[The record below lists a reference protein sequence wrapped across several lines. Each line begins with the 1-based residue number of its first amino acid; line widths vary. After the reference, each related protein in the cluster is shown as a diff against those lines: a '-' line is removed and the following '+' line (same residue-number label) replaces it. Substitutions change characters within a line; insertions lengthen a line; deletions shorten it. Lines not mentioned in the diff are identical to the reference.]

1 MKIYVHLE
9 VQSDNQRPTRNNRTN
24 LTEFKFLLAKIPYEI
39 NERSGKPVPPRSLT
53 RTFVDTTKLM
63 HRKKSSSFEVVWSS
77 AVAQWLIRDRG
88 VAASSLSGVT
98 AF

>member
-9 VQSDNQRPTRNNRTN
+9 KRSLIDNQRPTSNNRRN
-24 LTEFKFLLAKIPYEI
+24 LTEFKFLLANIPYEI
-39 NERSGKPVPPRSLT
+39 NERSGKPVSPRSLA
-53 RTFVDTTKLM
+53 RTFVDATKLM

-77 AVAQWLIRDRG
+77 AVAQWLIRG
-88 VAASSLSGVT
+88 VGASSLSGVT

>member
-1 MKIYVHLE
+1 M
-9 VQSDNQRPTRNNRTN
+9 RNNRTN

-39 NERSGKPVPPRSLT
+39 NERSGKPVPPRSLI
-53 RTFVDTTKLM
+53 RTFVDATKLM

-88 VAASSLSGVT
+88 VAVSSLSGVT